1 MCFVPEKLTH
11 FKMSARFNSPNQ
23 GHSQGGIL
31 GRYWMKYL
39 DGAGKVNRMV
49 GIAPITH
56 GTTLSGL
63 VTFGKVTGL
72 FGPVQSISDAI
83 APSFY
88 QMGKNFFFFLFG

>member
-1 MCFVPEKLTH
+1 
-11 FKMSARFNSPNQ
+11 
-23 GHSQGGIL
+23 
-31 GRYWMKYL
+31 MKYL

-63 VTFGKVTGL
+63 VTFGKAVGL
-72 FGPVQSISDAI
+72 FNPVQTISDAI

-88 QMGKNFFFFLFG
+88 QMGKNFLVCY